1 MLKSDVIVLI
11 LKIKSIKRDEE
22 RFFILIKGIGDREVS
37 KVTHLYETN
46 NFSKYMEQQLR
57 KL

>member
-11 LKIKSIKRDEE
+11 LKKSIKRDEE
-22 RFFILIKGIGDREVS
+22 RFFIQMKGVGDREIS
-37 KVTHLYETN
+37 KVTHLYKTN
-46 NFSKYMEQQLR
+46 NFSKYMKLQLR